1 MPSIKLQVRRD
12 TSTSWSSANPPILS
26 GEIGFE
32 IDTGKVK
39 IGRLITQNWNDIPY
53 IATAIS
59 AIAEI
64 PGLISALNLKAD
76 LISLNNLATVVDSK
90 IDATQLTALQTY
102 LEGIISDA
110 IASMQ
115 TDISNSA
122 STQTDNSLAMIIALG
137 D

>member
-12 TSTSWSSANPPILS
+12 TSASWSSSNPPILS
-26 GEIGFE
+26 GELGFE
-32 IDTGKVK
+32 IDTGRVK

-53 IATAIS
+53 ITTAIS
-59 AIAEI
+59 SIAEI

-90 IDATQLTALQTY
+90 IDTTQLTALQTY